1 MQYMFE
7 QFSNFLVK
15 NIVNWLTL
23 RIIQGHRY
31 RFHSDY
37 EENIKHL
44 VNALDAI
51 KTSTVSYEGVDLP
64 FIQIGEIKLVYVNDV
79 LGSMNENFI
88 SNLRDAI
95 SAPVSV
101 FEKCALLVLHKS
113 RLDTVLNS
121 AIDLSSLDAPLH
133 STHVKEDLENLLQ
146 STSISKH
153 LKALMKIQT
162 AIVEAE
168 RQSAFG
174 YETLYHSIIKE
185 TIYFNELSLLRDPD
199 LLTEQDES
207 KIEKRLL
214 KNQELHDEIE
224 DIMINFPSEIEDRL
238 SNRYSEEFINKNLT
252 LDDWNSVSYNQLINE
267 INKPKNTI
275 EFDSFDTNNASFIL
289 RDESSTAAGMRT
301 KNILVFCEEDT
312 LEFFVKFKGM
322 GLSNDQFHILDNKEI
337 KEDVSLNYMG
347 ISRTVEASLAYDG
360 KPLYFTLKLKGN
372 RAASTFTF
380 KILVLKKDA
389 FFLEPIYNHFIIKPK
404 TKSLLLQTSDLAI
417 NLSPE
422 TTTAYN
428 VNDNETV
435 NTQEHSHI
443 NYENLY
449 NTKDDVVFSITNGTD
464 DIAIR
469 VEGKK
474 LEKVISIPLLYNKDR
489 LDKLFHNGINAEL
502 NHSGQK
508 AILNYQE
515 IPLIA
520 KRFTYVDLE
529 HQIIHNSLMSL
540 GYTCDQADALKSAS
554 VEIYDA
560 YLSLLQYFK
569 DKKTT
574 PSLCAW
580 DDELC
585 TVVETFTN
593 KVRTYLSSIQN
604 NTSLTPEHKC
614 ILSIGKIRHEEREY
628 LSPFSPLTLAY
639 ILHLRTMSND
649 ESFSNLSEV
658 TLERLNPKG
667 LFPYLYQ
674 GTEKYSYTSLVSDDP
689 LWLEFVSNEDNEFDY
704 VSKLVTEKI
713 TEFSKAFDKLFEFRH
728 DAPLIINSIN
738 NASNKE
744 LFKGLVDYY
753 KKTFDAN
760 PKQIIINLYDQAFQE
775 THFDIFADTDPYEPL
790 KKRYKLNKNAE
801 TIIDVMRTHIT
812 YSKHLISE
820 TQNYAHLSFFRNNER
835 VQVQKNKVDLVKSG
849 LVCSGLISGESS
861 EEKNGF
867 YYSGFGLRDIDI
879 NDLPHLQMA
888 KLYNA
893 LQRPAFENG
902 ALYDEDETITLM
914 ISDNFRQLLQQS
926 YENSLWTV
934 IIDPK
939 VTLDFFDNE
948 RDLILI
954 HYSDQ
959 YSSSANYDAITVTAQ
974 KELYADVVGT
984 ENIIREFNAFN
995 GEWLIKMIAEK
1006 DERQKR
1012 EKKGIIAAYKYMTA
1026 FVDHSDMTWVPLSI
1040 AELLRVA
1047 GNVGLSMDKSDFS
1060 RYNEMTSNEVLQ
1072 GGVISDDI
1080 LLIGYCKEGI
1090 TLYPVEVKSGSADVS
1105 KAIKQ
1110 AKSLKAFFHDFL
1122 FEGELIK
1129 AQILKGLFIRQIFMQ
1144 IDKFKL
1150 YDVFDEDYFQPLIDK
1165 REELLNGTYDIV
1177 NLQGYFDGAVVFFND
1192 ATSQFNTEFDVE
1204 NDENILV
1211 CKLPSSYQKE
1221 MLETSY
1227 SELKTMIHAGS
1238 FGTNP
1243 SYLLNNVNCAH
1254 NEELEENDTNNV
1266 SDSEIISEP
1275 TEEPKESIPLPSE
1288 VEDQDSE
1295 ETMDVSTV
1303 STGQM
1308 EIIFG
1313 SNVLNNN
1320 QVFWHP
1326 NNSSENQN
1334 TCTGIIGR
1342 SGTGKTQFTKSLIT
1356 QLVQQ
1361 SKNNLEGTKIDIL
1374 IFDYKKDYI
1383 KPDFVEATNAKILD
1397 LEKLPINPLAL
1408 FGNTPRLPTHTG
1420 RTLTTTLSKAFN
1432 LGNVQRNTLK
1442 NVIQD
1447 AYKQKGI
1454 DASDNSTWSLPAPT
1468 LNDVWEIYSE
1478 RDDTKQDSL
1487 YAALDDLID
1496 FEIFESNISKTSSLY
1511 DVIDGVTVVNLSGYD
1526 SNIQDLVVAILL
1538 DLFYVQMHKN
1548 GSSKVNGNYIQIT
1561 KMILVD
1567 EADNFMSKDFD
1578 NLKKILKEG
1587 REFGVGTIL
1596 STQELTHFRTSED
1609 NYADYIFTWVVHK
1622 VANIKSQD
1630 VQSIF
1635 NITGRQEIDDLMT
1648 KIRKLEKHF
1657 SIYVDG
1663 NKNMTKMR
1671 DLAFFELLKGKL

>member
-1 MQYMFE
+1 MFE
-7 QFSNFLVK
+7 QFSNFLVS
-15 NIVNWLTL
+15 NIVNWLTP

-37 EENIKHL
+37 EENIEQL

-51 KTSTVSYEGVDLP
+51 KTSTLLYESVELP

-101 FEKCALLVLHKS
+101 FEQCALLVLHKS

-133 STHVKEDLENLLQ
+133 STHVKEDLQKLLEN
-146 STSISKH
+146 TSISKH

-185 TIYFNELSLLRDPD
+185 SIHFKELSLLNDDD
-199 LLTEQDES
+199 LLNEQDES
-207 KIEKRLL
+207 KIKKRLL
-214 KNQELHDEIE
+214 KNQELYDEIE
-224 DIMINFPSEIEDRL
+224 DVMINFPSEIEARL
-238 SNRYSEEFINKNLT
+238 SNRYSEEFINKKLT
-252 LDDWNSVSYNQLINE
+252 LDDWSSVSYNQLINE
-267 INKPKNTI
+267 IDKPKNTI
-275 EFDSFDTNNASFIL
+275 EFDNFNANNASLIL
-289 RDESSTAAGMRT
+289 RDESSTPSGMRT
-301 KNILVFCEEDT
+301 KNIIIFCDGDT
-312 LEFFVKFKGM
+312 LEFYVKFKGT
-322 GLSNDQFHILDNKEI
+322 GLSNDQFHIMDNKEA
-337 KEDVSLNYMG
+337 KENIDLNYMG
-347 ISRTVEASLAYDG
+347 ISRTVEATLAYDG

-372 RAASTFTF
+372 HAASTFTF

-389 FFLEPIYNHFIIKPK
+389 FFLEPIYNHFIIKTK

-417 NLSPE
+417 NLSSEITP
-422 TTTAYN
+422 AYN

-435 NTQEHSHI
+435 NIYEHTHL

-464 DIAIR
+464 DIAIN

-502 NHSGQK
+502 NYSGQK

-540 GYTCDQADALKSAS
+540 GYASDQADTLQN
-554 VEIYDA
+554 VNLEIYDA
-560 YLSLLQYFK
+560 YISLLQCFK

-580 DDELC
+580 DDETC
-585 TVVETFTN
+585 TAVEAFTN
-593 KVRTYLSSIQN
+593 AVRIFLLGISN

-614 ILSIGKIRHEEREY
+614 ILSIGKVRHEEREY
-628 LSPFSPLTLAY
+628 LSPFSPLILSY
-639 ILHLRTMSND
+639 ILYLRTMSND
-649 ESFSNLSEV
+649 ESFQNLSDV

-674 GTEKYSYTSLVSDDP
+674 GAEKYSYTSLVSDDP

-713 TEFSKAFDKLFEFRH
+713 TEFSKAFSKLFEFRH

-760 PKQIIINLYDQAFQE
+760 PKQIVVNLYDQNFQE
-775 THFDIFADTDPYEPL
+775 TYFDIFADTDPYEPL

-820 TQNYAHLSFFRNNER
+820 RQNYAHLSFFRNNER
-835 VQVQKNKVDLVKSG
+835 VQVQKNKVNLVKSG

-902 ALYDEDETITLM
+902 ALYDEEETITLM
-914 ISDNFRQLLQQS
+914 ISDSFRQLLQQS

-1006 DERQKR
+1006 DPRQKR

-1026 FVDHSDMTWVPLSI
+1026 FVDHSDITWVPLSI

-1060 RYNEMTSNEVLQ
+1060 RYNEMSSNEALQ

-1080 LLIGYCKEGI
+1080 LLVGYCKEGI
-1090 TLYPVEVKSGSADVS
+1090 TLFPVEVKSGSADVS
-1105 KAIKQ
+1105 KAIRQ
-1110 AKSLKAFFHDFL
+1110 AKSLQSFFHDFL
-1122 FEGELIK
+1122 FEGDLVK
-1129 AQILKGLFIRQIFMQ
+1129 AQILKGLFIRQLFMQ

-1192 ATSQFNTEFDVE
+1192 ATSQFNTEFDIE
-1204 NDENILV
+1204 NGENILV
-1211 CKLPSSYQKE
+1211 CKLPSSYQQE
-1221 MLETSY
+1221 MLVKSY
-1227 SELKTMIHAGS
+1227 HDLKTLLHAGK
-1238 FGTNP
+1238 FGTNT
-1243 SYLLNNVNCAH
+1243 SYLLNNVNCDH
-1254 NEELEENDTNNV
+1254 DEEINEDNTNNI
-1266 SDSEIISEP
+1266 SDSKIINEPTQNKSEP
-1275 TEEPKESIPLPSE
+1275 IPSSNE
-1288 VEDQDSE
+1288 VEEKMSDPI
-1295 ETMDVSTV
+1295 V
-1303 STGQM
+1303 STGPMQIKFGKNVKDQKD
-1308 EIIFG
+1308 IIWFPTDT
-1313 SNVLNNN
+1313 SKTLNTN
-1320 QVFWHP
+1320 
-1326 NNSSENQN
+1326 
-1334 TCTGIIGR
+1334 TGIIGTM
-1342 SGTGKTQFTKSLIT
+1342 GTGKTQFTKSLIT
-1356 QLVQQ
+1356 QLVQNQ
-1361 SKNNLEGTKIDIL
+1361 TSNVTGSDIGIL
-1374 IFDYKKDYI
+1374 IFDYKGDYI
-1383 KPDFVEATNAKILD
+1383 DNDFVNATNATVYE
-1397 LEKLPINPLAL
+1397 LEKLPFNPLAL
-1408 FGNTPRLPTHTG
+1408 FGDKPKQPVHTG

-1432 LGNVQRNTLK
+1432 LGTVQQATLK
-1442 NVIQD
+1442 QLIGE
-1447 AYKQKGI
+1447 AYTAKGI
-1454 DASDNSTWSLPAPT
+1454 SSNDKSTWSLEAPT
-1468 LNDVWEIYSE
+1468 LNDVWEVFINQE
-1478 RDDTKQDSL
+1478 KVTTDSL

-1496 FEIFESNISKTSSLY
+1496 FEIFEPDASLTKSLY
-1511 DVIDGVTVVNLSGYD
+1511 DVVSGVTVINLSGYD
-1526 SNIQDLVVAILL
+1526 SNIQNLIVAIAL
-1538 DLFYVQMHKN
+1538 DQFYIQMHQQ
-1548 GSSKVNGNYIQIT
+1548 GSSTIEGDFRQIS
-1561 KMILVD
+1561 KMVLVD
-1567 EADNFMSKDFD
+1567 EADNFMSQDFASI
-1578 NLKKILKEG
+1578 KKILKEG

-1596 STQELTHFRTSED
+1596 STQQLTHFKTSED
-1609 NYADYIFTWVVHK
+1609 NYAEYINTWIVHK
-1622 VANIKSQD
+1622 VSSIKSQD
-1630 VQSIF
+1630 VTSLF
-1635 NITGRQEIDDLMT
+1635 NISNKSDAEGLMDQ
-1648 KIRKLEKHF
+1648 IRRLEKHF

-1671 DLAFFELLKGKL
+1671 DLAFFELAQRK

>member
-1 MQYMFE
+1 MFE
-7 QFSNFLVK
+7 QFSDFLVE
-15 NIVNWLTL
+15 NIVNWFTSN
-23 RIIQGHRY
+23 IIQGHRY

-37 EENIKHL
+37 EENIKNL
-44 VNALDAI
+44 VNSLDAI
-51 KTSTVSYEGVDLP
+51 KTSNLSYEGVDLP

-95 SAPVSV
+95 AAPVSV

-146 STSISKH
+146 NTSISKH
-153 LKALMKIQT
+153 LKVLMKLQT

-174 YETLYHSIIKE
+174 YEKLYHSIIKE
-185 TIYFNELSLLRDPD
+185 TIYFHELSLLSDPD
-199 LLTEQDES
+199 LLTETNEL
-207 KIEKRLL
+207 KIEKRLS

-224 DIMINFPSEIEDRL
+224 DVMINFPSEIEDRL

-252 LDDWNSVSYNQLINE
+252 LDDWKDVSYNQLINE
-267 INKPKNTI
+267 IDKPKSTI

-289 RDESSTAAGMRT
+289 RDESSTAAGKRT
-301 KNILVFCEEDT
+301 KNLLIFCDGDI
-312 LEFFVKFKGM
+312 LEFFVKFKGT
-322 GLSNDQFHILDNKEI
+322 GISNNQFHIMDNKDL
-337 KEDVSLNYMG
+337 KESIDLNYMG
-347 ISRTVEASLAYDG
+347 ISRTVEASLNYDG

-404 TKSLLLQTSDLAI
+404 TKSLLLQTSDLTI

-422 TTTAYN
+422 TTTTYDIK
-428 VNDNETV
+428 DNETV
-435 NTQEHSHI
+435 NIQEHPHI

-464 DIAIR
+464 DIDIII
-469 VEGKK
+469 EGKK

-489 LDKLFHNGINAEL
+489 LDKLFHHGVNAEL

-540 GYTCDQADALKSAS
+540 GYAYDQAETLKSAS
-554 VEIYDA
+554 IEIYDA
-560 YLSLLQYFK
+560 YMSLLEYFK

-585 TVVETFTN
+585 TLVETFTN
-593 KVRTYLSSIQN
+593 KVRTYLLGIQN

-614 ILSIGKIRHEEREY
+614 ILLIGKICYEEREY
-628 LSPFSPLTLAY
+628 LSPFSPLILSY

-649 ESFSNLSEV
+649 ESFPNFSEI

-674 GTEKYSYTSLVSDDP
+674 GTEKYSYTTLVSDDP

-753 KKTFDAN
+753 KKTFDTK
-760 PKQIIINLYDQAFQE
+760 PKKITINLYDQNFQE

-820 TQNYAHLSFFRNNER
+820 KQTYSHLSFFRNNEK
-835 VQVQKNKVDLVKSG
+835 VQVQKNKVDLIKSG

-867 YYSGFGLRDIDI
+867 YYSGFGLRDVDI
-879 NDLPHLQMA
+879 NSLPHLQMA

-902 ALYDEDETITLM
+902 ALYDDEETITLM

-1026 FVDHSDMTWVPLSI
+1026 FVDHAVMTWVPLSI

-1060 RYNEMTSNEVLQ
+1060 RYNEMTSNEALL

-1080 LLIGYCKEGI
+1080 LLVGYCKEGI
-1090 TLYPVEVKSGSADVS
+1090 TLYPVEVKSGSADVI

-1110 AKSLKAFFHDFL
+1110 AKSLKSFFYDFL
-1122 FEGELIK
+1122 FEGDLIK
-1129 AQILKGLFIRQIFMQ
+1129 AQILKGLFIRQLFMQ

-1150 YDVFDEDYFQPLIDK
+1150 YDVFDKDYFQPLIDE

-1177 NLQGYFDGAVVFFND
+1177 NLEGYFEGAVVFFND
-1192 ATSQFNTEFDVE
+1192 ATSQFNTEFYVE

-1211 CKLPSSYQKE
+1211 CKLPSSYQQE
-1221 MLETSY
+1221 MLEKSY
-1227 SELKTMIHAGS
+1227 SELKNMIHIGS
-1238 FGTNP
+1238 FGTNT
-1243 SYLLNNVNCAH
+1243 SYLLNNVNCSQDNKTDEH
-1254 NEELEENDTNNV
+1254 DTSNISDNDVITQPIEEK
-1266 SDSEIISEP
+1266 
-1275 TEEPKESIPLPSE
+1275 KESIPLSSKTNDHVAPT
-1288 VEDQDSE
+1288 DPMQI
-1295 ETMDVSTV
+1295 T
-1303 STGQM
+1303 
-1308 EIIFG
+1308 FG
-1313 SNVLNNN
+1313 SNVTNDH
-1320 QVFWHP
+1320 QIFWYP
-1326 NNSSENQN
+1326 TDTAQTKN
-1334 TCTGIIGR
+1334 TNTGIIGTM
-1342 SGTGKTQFTKSLIT
+1342 GTGKTQFTKSLVT
-1356 QLVQQ
+1356 QLVQNQ
-1361 SKNNLEGTKIDIL
+1361 DNNVTGSKIDLL
-1374 IFDYKKDYI
+1374 IFDYKGDYI
-1383 KPDFVEATNAKILD
+1383 DHEFVSATNATVLKPF
-1397 LEKLPINPLAL
+1397 KLPYNPLAL
-1408 FGNTPRLPTHTG
+1408 FGDQDLLPIHATN
-1420 RTLTTTLSKAFN
+1420 LFITTIAKAFG
-1432 LGNVQRNTLK
+1432 LGQVQKTKLDDLIMQAYEKYEIYPVDEDSWKNT
-1442 NVIQD
+1442 
-1447 AYKQKGI
+1447 
-1454 DASDNSTWSLPAPT
+1454 APT
-1468 LNDVWEIYSE
+1468 MQDVWDIFAEDEKAPI
-1478 RDDTKQDSL
+1478 DSL
-1487 YAALDDLID
+1487 YAALHKIKK
-1496 FEIFESNISKTSSLY
+1496 FQIFEPDPKKTKPLY
-1511 DVIDGVTVVNLSGYD
+1511 DVIDGVTVIKLSGYD
-1526 SNIQDLVVAILL
+1526 SDIQNLIVAITL
-1538 DLFYVQMHKN
+1538 DIFYSQMHNK
-1548 GSSKVNGNYIQIT
+1548 GYSEEIDGYRQIT

-1567 EADNFMSKDFD
+1567 EADNFMSQNFES
-1578 NLKKILKEG
+1578 LKKILKEG
-1587 REFGVGTIL
+1587 RAFGVGTIL
-1596 STQELTHFRTSED
+1596 STQQLTHFKTSED
-1609 NYADYIFTWVVHK
+1609 NYAEYIQSWIVHQ
-1622 VANIKSQD
+1622 VATIKSQD
-1630 VQSIF
+1630 VTSIF
-1635 NITGRQEIDDLMT
+1635 NISNRQEAEGLMEQ
-1648 KIRKLEKHF
+1648 IRRLEKHF

-1663 NKNMTKMR
+1663 NKNMVKMR
-1671 DLAFFELLKGKL
+1671 DLAFWELLQRKFI